1 MPNKN
6 VNSNSSRKRQ
16 IWHTIEAIEAKIR
29 ARRTWLEK
37 LEDNFVSI
45 FGTVEFLAL
54 NVIFVA
60 AWILVNSGTI
70 PRVKPFDPY
79 PFIFLTMVVSLEA
92 IILAAFVLITQNR
105 HERIHSLREETALQI
120 ELIDEQET
128 TKILKILGL
137 ILKKMGVDI
146 GSDPELQKMLR
157 PLNQEEIEKELENQL
172 KE

>member
-1 MPNKN
+1 MPNNKN
-6 VNSNSSRKRQ
+6 MNYNSSRKRQ

-37 LEDNFVSI
+37 LEDNLVAT

-54 NVIFVA
+54 NVIFFA
-60 AWILVNSGTI
+60 AWILINSGTI

-105 HERIHSLREETALQI
+105 QERIHSLREETALQI

-128 TKILKILGL
+128 TKILKTLGL

-146 GSDPELQKMLR
+146 GSDPELQKMLQ

-172 KE
+172 K